1 MPPPPFNKPEPA
13 KDIWFE
19 IIILLVF
26 IAIFGGA
33 LLGLL
38 YSEALAATETILAII
53 DVIIKPIFI
62 VFDIILIYGII
73 YAIARA
79 WPYRPTLHLFEKPPE
94 KRRGVIKDPR
104 IAAAW
109 ARIMEKASADTL
121 ESLRLAIIEAD
132 ALVDSVLKNAGYEGD
147 HLADRLQEI
156 LPEEVPSL
164 ERLWRAHRL
173 RNDIVH
179 TPGFAVLPQDAR
191 FALSSF
197 EKFLKELNAL

>member
-1 MPPPPFNKPEPA
+1 MPPPIKSEPPR
-13 KDIWFE
+13 DIWFE

-33 LLGLL
+33 LLALF

-53 DVIIKPIFI
+53 EVIVKPIFI
-62 VFDIILIYGII
+62 VLNGVLIYGII
-73 YAIARA
+73 YAVMKA
-79 WPYRPTLHLFEKPPE
+79 WPYRPVLHLFERPPE
-94 KRRGVIKDPR
+94 KKKGVVKDPR
-104 IAAAW
+104 VAEAW
-109 ARIMEKASADTL
+109 ARIMAKAATDTL

-147 HLADRLQEI
+147 HLADRLQQV

-179 TPGFAVLPQDAR
+179 TPGFAVMPQDAK